1 GYSDNTVIQSFLLK
15 KGFASIHGQ
24 TLKTS
29 SFGVSA
35 ESYEEIF
42 NIFSG
47 KKPKYQ
53 VAPHPQNNHGSA
65 EGVLVGGNLAL
76 VYALLGS
83 SYSVDFRDKIL
94 FIEDIGE
101 NFYSLD
107 RMLISLDLAGVFR
120 KIKGIIIGGMINM
133 GNEAE
138 NPDYEYSYDAMAYE
152 IIAER
157 LKKYSFP
164 KLFAF
169 PNGHIFDNV
178 PLILGSEIKLN
189 VSETGAKVEFL

>member
-1 GYSDNTVIQSFLLK
+1 MK

-35 ESYEEIF
+35 ESYEGIF

-65 EGVLVGGNLAL
+65 EGILVGGNLAL

-189 VSETGAKVEFL
+189 VSETGTKVEFL

>member
-1 GYSDNTVIQSFLLK
+1 
-15 KGFASIHGQ
+15 
-24 TLKTS
+24 
-29 SFGVSA
+29 
-35 ESYEEIF
+35 
-42 NIFSG
+42 
-47 KKPKYQ
+47 
-53 VAPHPQNNHGSA
+53 
-65 EGVLVGGNLAL
+65 
-76 VYALLGS
+76 
-83 SYSVDFRDKIL
+83 
-94 FIEDIGE
+94 
-101 NFYSLD
+101 
-107 RMLISLDLAGVFR
+107 
-120 KIKGIIIGGMINM
+120 MINM

-189 VSETGAKVEFL
+189 VSETEAKVEFL

>member
-1 GYSDNTVIQSFLLK
+1 M
-15 KGFASIHGQ
+15 
-24 TLKTS
+24 
-29 SFGVSA
+29 
-35 ESYEEIF
+35 
-42 NIFSG
+42 
-47 KKPKYQ
+47 
-53 VAPHPQNNHGSA
+53 
-65 EGVLVGGNLAL
+65 
-76 VYALLGS
+76 
-83 SYSVDFRDKIL
+83 

-189 VSETGAKVEFL
+189 ISETGAKVEFL

>member
-1 GYSDNTVIQSFLLK
+1 MVYRLFGQYRYPKFPLE
-15 KGFASIHGQ
+15 KGLCKYPR
-24 TLKTS
+24 TN
-29 SFGVSA
+29 A
-35 ESYEEIF
+35 EDLIFWSF

-53 VAPHPQNNHGSA
+53 VAPYPQNNHGSA

-133 GNEAE
+133 GNETE